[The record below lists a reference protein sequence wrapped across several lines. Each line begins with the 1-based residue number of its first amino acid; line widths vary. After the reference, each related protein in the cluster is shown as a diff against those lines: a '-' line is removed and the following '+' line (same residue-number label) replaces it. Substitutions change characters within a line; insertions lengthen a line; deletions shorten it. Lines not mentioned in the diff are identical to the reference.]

1 MIPSEIIFA
10 TVAKSAHDD
19 CVLAARHT
27 FELAQLT
34 EVDAATRMAIETA
47 VTLVF
52 GIDRRALAG
61 SGRGK
66 QPVAHA
72 RQVAMYLAHVC
83 CGKTLT
89 EVGRIFDRD
98 RTTVAHA
105 CIRTE
110 QRRDEPQFDR
120 ALDLLGWAIPAM
132 IARPEQYDFLH

>member
-1 MIPSEIIFA
+1 MASSEIMFA
-10 TVAKSAHDD
+10 TAVNNAHDD
-19 CVLAARHT
+19 CVLRTHHDFAI
-27 FELAQLT
+27 AQLT
-34 EVDAATRMAIETA
+34 AVDAATRLAIEAA

-52 GIDRRALAG
+52 GIDRRALSG

-89 EVGRIFDRD
+89 DVGRMFDRD

-105 CIRTE
+105 CIRIE